1 MNTFFLPPVREVKI
15 GPVKIGGK
23 GPLVLIAGPCVIESE
38 SLCLETA
45 AFLKELTG
53 RLGIPFIFKSSY
65 DKANRSS
72 LRSFR
77 GPGLEEGLG
86 ILARVKE
93 ELGLPVLADVHRFE
107 ELDLAGRILDVLQI
121 PAFLCRQTDFV
132 LSVAR
137 VGKGVNV
144 KKGQF
149 LAPWDARNIIE
160 KIRSTGNESIL
171 LTERGA
177 SYGYNNLVA
186 DMRSLVILR
195 EMGYP
200 VIFDVTHSL
209 QLPGAQGTSSG
220 GQRDFIAALARAA
233 VAVGI
238 DGLFMEVH
246 PNPDLAL
253 CDGPNSQALKDLAP
267 LLEQVVAMDRIVKKV

>member
-1 MNTFFLPPVREVKI
+1 MNTPFFPPVREVKI
-15 GPVKIGGK
+15 GAVRIGGRR
-23 GPLVLIAGPCVIESE
+23 PLVLIAGPCVIESE
-38 SLCLETA
+38 TLCLETA
-45 AFLKELTG
+45 AFLKELTYS
-53 RLGIPFIFKSSY
+53 LNIPFVFKSSY

-77 GPGLEEGLG
+77 GPGLEKGLQ
-86 ILARVKE
+86 ILSRVKE
-93 ELGLPVLADVHRFE
+93 ELGLPILADVHRFE

-132 LSVAR
+132 VSVAR
-137 VGKGVNV
+137 AGKGVNV

-149 LAPWDARNIIE
+149 LAPWDVRNIIE
-160 KIRSTGNESIL
+160 KIQSTGNESIL

-195 EMGYP
+195 EMGFP

-209 QLPGAQGTSSG
+209 QLPGGQGISSG
-220 GQRDFIAALARAA
+220 GQREFIAALARAA

-253 CDGPNSQALKDLAP
+253 CDGPNSQPLRDLGP
-267 LLEQVVAMDRIVKKV
+267 LLEQLVAIDRIVKTP